1 MMALMNNT
9 LRIEQDED
17 PLGYIF
23 QSVWDRF
30 MQVSTGPPASSPRLS
45 LTFASPQNSTPG
57 TPPPSRLSIHKALR

>member
-30 MQVSTGPPASSPRLS
+30 IQVSTAPPARPLHR
-45 LTFASPQNSTPG
+45 A
-57 TPPPSRLSIHKALR
+57 